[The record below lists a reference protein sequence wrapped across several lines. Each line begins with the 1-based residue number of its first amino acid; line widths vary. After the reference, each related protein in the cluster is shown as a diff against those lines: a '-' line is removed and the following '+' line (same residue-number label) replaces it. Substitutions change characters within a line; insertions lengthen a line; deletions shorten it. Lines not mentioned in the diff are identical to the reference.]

1 MAEVAI
7 RDDTGRFLPGRSG
20 NPGGLSRETA
30 IVRRAAQKH
39 GVEMIDA
46 LVEIVRDQ
54 AAPHAARVS
63 AANSVLDRGFGRPEV
78 QIDLR
83 LQALKLENLLQGRF
97 DQMSEEDLKFFADR
111 WDEMQGKVIEHAV
124 DLEPTDITE
133 T

>member
-1 MAEVAI
+1 MV
-7 RDDTGRFLPGRSG
+7 TGGM
-20 NPGGLSRETA
+20 SRETA

-39 GVEMIDA
+39 GVEMVQA
-46 LVEIVRDQ
+46 LVDIVRDPE
-54 AAPHAARVS
+54 APCAARVS

-111 WDEMQGKVIEHAV
+111 WDEMQGKLIEHTE
-124 DLEPTDITE
+124 LTDSTE
-133 T
+133 